1 MLHTQRIAV
10 EEGGMPPIL
19 RRWLPSHVCF
29 ALSRVGGEWEELH
42 LRVGRACSVTVAG
55 ENRRVDIALS
65 REDMDALVVRL
76 CEGSLYAHRESIN
89 RGYIA
94 PGEGIRVGISGR
106 AFVERQEGGAE
117 LLGVRNVDALCFRFP
132 RSLRTV
138 GIALSTRLRDNFP
151 LGALIYA
158 PPGVG
163 KTTLLRALAQRLSSG
178 EQGMRVA
185 VVDSRCELNDG
196 AFPKDALLSFL
207 SGYPRGQGIEIAARS
222 MSAQVILCD
231 EIGNDE
237 EAKAVLSAANCG
249 VPVIAT
255 AHAASVKQLLSRPG
269 FDMLHRAAVFGLYV
283 GISRRA
289 TEREYCYDITAWG
302 DA

>member
-1 MLHTQRIAV
+1 MLHTQRIA
-10 EEGGMPPIL
+10 EATGGMPLIL
-19 RRWLPSHVCF
+19 KRWLPEQICF

-42 LRVGRACSVTVAG
+42 LRVGRSCSVTVAG

-65 REDMDALVVRL
+65 REEMDALVVRL
-76 CEGSLYAHRESIN
+76 CDGSLYAHRESIN

-94 PGEGIRVGISGR
+94 PGDGIRVGVCGR
-106 AFVERQEGGAE
+106 AFVERQEGGTE
-117 LLGVRNVDALCFRFP
+117 LLGVRNVDSLCFRFP
-132 RSLRTV
+132 RPLRSV
-138 GIALSTRLRDNFP
+138 GAPILPRLRAEFP
-151 LGALIYA
+151 RGALIYA

-163 KTTLLRALAQRLSSG
+163 KTTLLRSLAQQLAGGVQAIRT
-178 EQGMRVA
+178 A

-196 AFPKDALLSFL
+196 AFPESALLSFL
-207 SGYPRGQGIEIAARS
+207 SGYPKGDGIEIAARS

-231 EIGNDE
+231 EIGNTE
-237 EAKAVLSAANCG
+237 EAQAVLGAANCG

-255 AHAASVKQLLSRPG
+255 AHAASVGQLLSRPG
-269 FDMLHRAAVFGLYV
+269 FDTLHRAAVFGVYV

-289 TEREYCYDITAWG
+289 GEREYRYDVTAWE

>member
-10 EEGGMPPIL
+10 EAGGMPPVL

-55 ENRRVDIALS
+55 ENRRVDITLS

-89 RGYIA
+89 QGYIA
-94 PGEGIRVGISGR
+94 LGEGIRVGVCGR

-132 RSLRTV
+132 RPLRSV
-138 GIALSTRLRDNFP
+138 GVALAARLKEKFP

-163 KTTLLRALAQRLSSG
+163 KTTLLRALAQRLSCG
-178 EQGMRVA
+178 EQALRVT

-196 AFPKDALLSFL
+196 AFSHEALLSFL
-207 SGYPRGQGIEIAARS
+207 SGYPKGQGIEIAARS

-231 EIGNDE
+231 EIGNEE
-237 EAKAVLSAANCG
+237 EAQAVLAAANCG
-249 VPVIAT
+249 VPVVAT
-255 AHAASVKQLLSRPG
+255 AHAASVRQLLSRPG
-269 FDMLHRAAVFGLYV
+269 FDTLHRAAVFGLYV

-289 TEREYCYDITAWG
+289 GEREYRYDMTAWEE
-302 DA
+302 A